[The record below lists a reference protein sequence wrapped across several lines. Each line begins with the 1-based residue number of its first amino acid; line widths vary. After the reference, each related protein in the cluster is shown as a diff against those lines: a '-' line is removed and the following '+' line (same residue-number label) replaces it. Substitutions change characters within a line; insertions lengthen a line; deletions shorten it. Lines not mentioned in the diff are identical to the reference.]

1 MFVDGEIAMKIID
14 AGINNNRNNPP
25 MRITKPANYH
35 AMQVAG
41 AVLVLLGLAGMLSF
55 IDFFLEL
62 SRIRKEYIPM
72 APDTGLIFLIY
83 GALLIIE
90 STGRPEGRIRMVL
103 IWLTG
108 IISIYAVLKFVQYF
122 IQIDLTLENFFF
134 PSNNTQNQFPLHRM
148 SPTTGILFFIT
159 GMAYYFSH
167 SSKPSRKKLQIVN
180 MAGFIVGNVGAITF
194 LGYLFGSPFLYKSHV
209 IPMAATTTFSF
220 MTLGLAL
227 VSLAD
232 EESFITKLFNRN
244 TARGRLM
251 RVILPLVVSAI
262 LIQGLVQVK
271 LTEAGIF
278 DHVILA
284 ALLTL
289 VFSIITP
296 LIIIRLTKILY
307 RNYERIEQEKRETR
321 ELLLYERVRLRIL
334 IDNLPDRIFFKDRSS
349 RFIVAN
355 KGIAIH
361 IGLSSPKDIVGKTD
375 FDLYKPELAEQYFK
389 DEQDLMLKGEPLLN
403 HEEPSSDS
411 SGNIGWTMTSK
422 IPVRNKAGQ
431 VVGLVGVSRDITE
444 LKKVHEDL
452 VAAKETAEQA
462 SKLKDY
468 FIANLSHEIRT
479 PLNAIIGFSELLK
492 EEVEHLLPE
501 VSEQYFAIIDK
512 SSQRLLRTIDLM
524 LILSRLQSG
533 LYVRHPIQLDL
544 DLIIR
549 NLVEE
554 YSLNAK
560 HKNLELTYENTV
572 GSAVLETDEYC
583 VVHSISN
590 LVDNAVKYTYH
601 GYVALKLYQD
611 QPGWINLDVQDTGIG
626 IQEEYRK
633 KLFEPFSQEDT
644 SFTRQ
649 FEGMGLGLSTTKKM
663 LDTIGARIWIAS
675 TKEVGTTFTIGFST
689 DPLKG

>member
-1 MFVDGEIAMKIID
+1 MM
-14 AGINNNRNNPP
+14 NNPGKKA
-25 MRITKPANYH
+25 TKPTHYH
-35 AMQVAG
+35 AMQAAG
-41 AVLVLLGLAGMLSF
+41 VILVLLGLTGMLSF
-55 IDFFLEL
+55 IDFFLVL
-62 SRIRKEYIPM
+62 ARIRKEYIPM

-90 STGRPEGRIRMVL
+90 RTGRPEGKIRMVL

-108 IISIYAVLKFVQYF
+108 IISIYVVLKFVQYF

-134 PSNNTQNQFPLHRM
+134 PINNTLNQFPMHRM
-148 SPTTGILFFIT
+148 SPITSALFFLS
-159 GMAYYFSH
+159 GVGYHFSH
-167 SSKPSRKKLQIVN
+167 SRKPGRKKLRIVN
-180 MAGFIVGNVGAITF
+180 ITGFIVGNVGAVAL
-194 LGYLFGSPFLYKSHV
+194 LGYLFGSPFLYKGHV

-220 MTLGLAL
+220 MALGMGL
-227 VSLAD
+227 VAMAN
-232 EESFITKLFNRN
+232 EESFITKLFNRF
-244 TARGRLM
+244 TTRGRLM

-262 LIQGLVQVK
+262 LIQGLVQSKFVN
-271 LTEAGIF
+271 AGIM
-278 DHVILA
+278 DHVILS
-284 ALLTL
+284 ALLAL
-289 VFSIITP
+289 VFSIITT
-296 LIIIRLTKILY
+296 LIIIRLTKIIY
-307 RNYERIEQEKRETR
+307 RNNERIEKEQKETR

-355 KGIAIH
+355 KSIAIH
-361 IGLSSPKDIVGKTD
+361 AGLSSPKDIVGKTD
-375 FDLYKPELAEQYFK
+375 SDLYQPELAEQYFR
-389 DEQDLMLKGEPLLN
+389 DEQDLMLRGEPLLN
-403 HEEPSSDS
+403 HEEPSCDS
-411 SGNIGWTMTSK
+411 SGNIGWTLTSK
-422 IPVRNKAGQ
+422 IPIRNKAGQ

-492 EEVEHLLPE
+492 EEVEHWLPGA
-501 VSEQYFAIIDK
+501 SEQYFPIIEN

-524 LILSRLQSG
+524 LLLSRLQSG
-533 LYVRHPIQLDL
+533 LYVRHPIPLDL

-572 GSAVLETDEYC
+572 GLAVLETDEYC

-601 GYVALKLYQD
+601 GHVALKLYQD

-626 IQEEYRK
+626 IKEKYRK
-633 KLFEPFSQEDT
+633 KLFESFSQEDT
-644 SFTRQ
+644 GLTRQ
-649 FEGMGLGLSTTKKM
+649 FEGIGLGLSITKKM
-663 LDTIGARIWIAS
+663 LDAIGARIWIAS
-675 TKEVGTTFTIGFST
+675 NKEVGTTFTIEFPT
-689 DPLKG
+689 APLKV